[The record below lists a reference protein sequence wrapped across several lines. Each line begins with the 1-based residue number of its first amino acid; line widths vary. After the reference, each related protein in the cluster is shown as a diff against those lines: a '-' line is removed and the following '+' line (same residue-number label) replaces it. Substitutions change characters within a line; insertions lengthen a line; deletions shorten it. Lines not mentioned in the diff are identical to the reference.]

1 MGLET
6 RSFADASTDL
16 GRVAQAVADTM
27 VRERGFQLKLKART
41 DDGYVL
47 KLDKSDFGRQLAGLV
62 YTLDVTLRRD
72 DGRVTVTVDD
82 GDIRNQLLALGL
94 GVFLPMLWPLLL
106 TAGYGWITKGDAR
119 GQVIAIVARELG
131 AAA

>member
-6 RSFADASTDL
+6 RSFADTSTDL
-16 GRVAQAVADTM
+16 GRVAQAVADSM
-27 VRERGFQLKLKART
+27 VRDRGFQLKLKART
-41 DDGYVL
+41 DDGWVL

-72 DGRVTVTVDD
+72 EGRVTVTVDD
-82 GDIRNQLLALGL
+82 GDIRNQLLALGV
-94 GVFLPMLWPLLL
+94 GVLFPPLWPLLL
-106 TAGYGWITKGDAR
+106 TAGYGWITKGEAR
-119 GQVIAIVARELG
+119 GQVLAVVARELG

>member
-6 RSFADASTDL
+6 RSFADTSTDL
-16 GRVAQAVADTM
+16 GRVAQAVADSM
-27 VRERGFQLKLKART
+27 VRDRGFQLKLKART
-41 DDGYVL
+41 DDGWVL
-47 KLDKSDFGRQLAGLV
+47 KLDKSDFGRQLSGLV

-119 GQVIAIVARELG
+119 REVIAIVARELG
-131 AAA
+131 AAT